1 MTYDKILISLNHIG
15 KKQGLSKKNAL
26 YFIFM
31 TIIHPPFLTTDFC
44 DIKFPVFDEIN
55 MIEENIIND
64 NCGVFG
70 IFGNNRAAELTYFG
84 LYSLQH
90 RGQESAGIVSC
101 GNGQVHIYKG
111 MGEVNEVFANR
122 NFADRLKGNIA
133 IGHTRY
139 STTGAS
145 SLTNIQP
152 LLITNRSQ
160 KLAIA
165 HNGNLTNS
173 FRLRQ
178 RLEKGGSIF
187 QTTSDTEII
196 LHLTAHSKNRRWL
209 YRICDALIQL
219 EGSYS
224 LVFLTED
231 SIIAARDPYGFRP
244 LALGKL
250 NGHYVVASETCAFDI
265 IGAKYIRDIE
275 PGEVM
280 EIKEDGL
287 KSVHLPKKER
297 HAFCIFEYIY
307 FARPDSMIFGENVDK
322 VRRRL
327 GRQLA
332 IEHPADADIVISI
345 PDSANTAALG
355 FSEKSGIK
363 FEIGLIRNHYVGR
376 TFIDP
381 EQNIRDLD
389 VKVKFNP
396 VRGVLEGKRVVI
408 VDDSI
413 VRGTTSKKLV
423 KLIRSAGAKEIH
435 FRVSSP
441 PIISPCFFGIDMP
454 TKKELIAS
462 SKTIK
467 DIKQYL
473 EVDSLGYL
481 SIDGM
486 LSMPSLPHDNF
497 CVSCFSGKYPVKIEK
512 ISDKLRLE
520 KV

>member
-1 MTYDKILISLNHIG
+1 
-15 KKQGLSKKNAL
+15 
-26 YFIFM
+26 
-31 TIIHPPFLTTDFC
+31 
-44 DIKFPVFDEIN
+44 
-55 MIEENIIND
+55 MIESDFLHD

-70 IFGNNRAAELTYFG
+70 LYGSNRASELTYFG

-90 RGQESAGIVSC
+90 RGQESAGIVSA

-111 MGEVNEVFANR
+111 MGEVNDVFANKKYI
-122 NFADRLKGNIA
+122 DRLKGNIA

-152 LLITNRSQ
+152 FLITNRSQ

-173 FRLRQ
+173 FRLR
-178 RLEKGGSIF
+178 RDLEKEGSIF

-196 LHLTAHSKNRRWL
+196 LHLVALSRSRSWVN
-209 YRICDALIQL
+209 RICDALCEV

-224 LVFLTED
+224 LVFLTD
-231 SIIAARDPYGFRP
+231 HSLIAARDPYGFRP
-244 LALGKL
+244 LSLGKH
-250 NGHYVVASETCAFDI
+250 NGSYVVASETCAFDI
-265 IGAKYIRDIE
+265 IGARYIREIE
-275 PGEVM
+275 PGEVL
-280 EIKEDGL
+280 EINSDGL
-287 KSVHLPKKER
+287 KSIHMKKRAR
-297 HAFCIFEYIY
+297 HSFCIFEYIY
-307 FARPDSMIFGENVDK
+307 FARPDSMVYGENVDK

-332 IEHPADADIVISI
+332 IEHPADADIVIAI

-381 EQNIRDLD
+381 EQQIRDLD
-389 VKVKFNP
+389 VKIKFNP
-396 VRGVLEGKRVVI
+396 VKGVLKDKRVVV

-454 TKKELIAS
+454 TRQELIAS
-462 SKTIK
+462 SKTVKEIEE
-467 DIKQYL
+467 YL

-486 LSMPSLPHDNF
+486 LSMPSLPHENF
-497 CVSCFSGKYPVKIEK
+497 CVSCFSGKYPVKIDH
-512 ISDKLRLE
+512 IGDKLRLE

>member
-1 MTYDKILISLNHIG
+1 MVESNLMH
-15 KKQGLSKKNAL
+15 
-26 YFIFM
+26 
-31 TIIHPPFLTTDFC
+31 
-44 DIKFPVFDEIN
+44 
-55 MIEENIIND
+55 D

-70 IFGNNRAAELTYFG
+70 IHGSNRAAELTFFG

-90 RGQESAGIVSC
+90 RGQESAGIVTS

-111 MGEVNEVFANR
+111 MGEVNEVFGNKK
-122 NFADRLKGNIA
+122 NIDRLKGKIA
-133 IGHTRY
+133 VGHTRY

-152 LLITNRSQ
+152 FLITNRSQ

-173 FRLRQ
+173 YKLRMQ
-178 RLEKGGSIF
+178 LEKEGSIF

-196 LHLTAHSKNRRWL
+196 LHLAALSRKHNWVN
-209 YRICDALIQL
+209 RICDALSHV
-219 EGSYS
+219 EGAYS
-224 LVFLTED
+224 LLFLTED
-231 SIIAARDPYGFRP
+231 SLIAARDPRGFRP
-244 LALGKL
+244 LALGKY
-250 NGHYVVASETCAFDI
+250 NGNFVVASETCAFDI

-275 PGEVM
+275 PGEVL
-280 EIKEDGL
+280 EINSNGLRSLHLKE
-287 KSVHLPKKER
+287 KEP

-332 IEHPADADIVISI
+332 IEHPADADIVIAI

-355 FSEKSGIK
+355 FSEKSGIN

-381 EQNIRDLD
+381 EQDIRDLD

-396 VRGVLEGKRVVI
+396 VKGVIQDKRVVV

-454 TKKELIAS
+454 TKQELIAS
-462 SKTIK
+462 SKSV
-467 DIKQYL
+467 KQIREYL
-473 EVDSLGYL
+473 DVDSLGYL
-481 SIDGM
+481 SIEGM
-486 LSMPSLPHDNF
+486 ISMPSLPDENF
-497 CVSCFSGKYPVKIEK
+497 CVSCFSGRYPLKIDK
-512 ISDKLRLE
+512 SNDKLRLE

>member
-1 MTYDKILISLNHIG
+1 MVESNLMH
-15 KKQGLSKKNAL
+15 
-26 YFIFM
+26 
-31 TIIHPPFLTTDFC
+31 
-44 DIKFPVFDEIN
+44 
-55 MIEENIIND
+55 D

-70 IFGNNRAAELTYFG
+70 IHGSNRAAELTFFG

-90 RGQESAGIVSC
+90 RGQESAGIVTS

-111 MGEVNEVFANR
+111 MGEVNEVFGNKK
-122 NFADRLKGNIA
+122 NIDRLKGKIA
-133 IGHTRY
+133 VGHTRY

-152 LLITNRSQ
+152 FLITNRSQ

-173 FRLRQ
+173 YRLRMQ
-178 RLEKGGSIF
+178 LEKEGSIF

-196 LHLTAHSKNRRWL
+196 LHLAALSRNRNWVN
-209 YRICDALIQL
+209 RICDALSHV
-219 EGSYS
+219 EGAYS
-224 LVFLTED
+224 LLFLTED
-231 SIIAARDPYGFRP
+231 SLIAARDPRGFRP
-244 LALGKL
+244 LALGKY
-250 NGHYVVASETCAFDI
+250 NGSYVVASETCAFDI

-275 PGEVM
+275 PGEIL
-280 EIKEDGL
+280 EINSNGL
-287 KSVHLPKKER
+287 KSIRLKEKKQ

-332 IEHPADADIVISI
+332 IEHPAEADIVIAI

-381 EQNIRDLD
+381 EQDIRDLD

-396 VRGVLEGKRVVI
+396 VRGVIQDKRVVV

-441 PIISPCFFGIDMP
+441 PIVSPCFFGIDMP
-454 TKKELIAS
+454 TKQELIAS
-462 SKTIK
+462 SKTV
-467 DIKQYL
+467 KQIREYL

-481 SIDGM
+481 SVEGM
-486 LSMPSLPHDNF
+486 ISMPSLPDESF
-497 CVSCFSGKYPVKIEK
+497 CVSCFSGRYPLKIDK
-512 ISDKLRLE
+512 SNDKLRLE